1 MSVTPSRP
9 YLLRALYQWLNDN
22 GLTAHL
28 MVDATVV
35 GVDVPPEHVQDGQIV
50 LNVAPGAV
58 QGLLI
63 DEQGVG
69 FTARFGGVPR
79 SIYVPMAAVLA
90 IYARENGMGMGF
102 GMEPGAEL
110 LAAAPGTDPTGAEPG
125 GGRPDAEGCQIAPAR
140 ACQSIYSNTFTILRT
155 PVTLRTIVTAVSAS
169 WRVTSPIR

>member
-28 MVDATVV
+28 MVDASVA
-35 GVDVPPEHVQDGQIV
+35 GVDVPREHVQDGQIV

-63 DEQGVG
+63 DDQGVG

-102 GMEPGAEL
+102 GMEPGADL
-110 LAAAPGTDPTGAEPG
+110 LEVTPEPTPPEPSPG
-125 GGRPDAEGCQIAPAR
+125 GGRPA
-140 ACQSIYSNTFTILRT
+140 LK
-155 PVTLRTIVTAVSAS
+155 VVK
-169 WRVTSPIR
+169 